1 MYYCGIDVAKRKQA
15 IAILDEKGQLVQRPF
30 TIENTRAGFDQLLQA
45 LAILDGPVLI
55 GLEATGHYW
64 WALYDELT
72 QHAYPVVVLNALQVH
87 AFRKS
92 GVRKVKSD
100 RTDAVWIAEF
110 LRFSQPE
117 PAKPTTAVFLQ
128 LKDLSRFRYH
138 LSDQIG
144 DAKRKLLSVLDR
156 VFPEYETLFSSVF
169 LTTSRQLLAQAASA
183 QELADFDLQEL
194 TELLHTASRGRFD
207 HARAE
212 ALQTLARQSV
222 GVRFLADAAQL
233 QVRCLLAQIDLL
245 EEQRH
250 LVDDALAQL
259 MAQVPQHLTSI
270 PGVGPTTGAA
280 LLAEIGDIQRFDAP
294 EKLVA
299 YAGIDAT
306 VYQTGQFEARQ
317 MHMSKRGSPY
327 LRHALWQAASMAI
340 MHDAELRAYYDRKR
354 QEGKAH
360 GTALGAVC
368 RKLLTRVYIVLK
380 ENRPYETRTKRLFL
394 RFDLLT
400 SNSRSSRREMPFSL
414 PER

>member
-1 MYYCGIDVAKRKQA
+1 MYYCGIDVAKRKHA
-15 IAILDEKGQLVQRPF
+15 IALLDEHGRPVQHAL

-45 LAILDGPVLI
+45 LAGLNGPVLI

-64 WALYDELT
+64 WALYDDLT
-72 QHAYPVVVLNALQVH
+72 HHEHRVVVLNALQVH

-100 RTDAVWIAEF
+100 RTDAIWIAEF

-128 LKDLSRFRYH
+128 LKDVSRFRYH
-138 LSDQIG
+138 LSEQVG
-144 DAKRKLLSVLDR
+144 DCKRKLLSVLDR

-169 LTTSRQLLAQAASA
+169 LTTSRQLLTQAVSPQA
-183 QELADFDLQEL
+183 LADFDLHEL

-207 HARAE
+207 RAKAD
-212 ALQTLARQSV
+212 ALQTLAKQSV

-233 QVRCLLAQIDLL
+233 QVRCLLGQIDLL
-245 EEQRH
+245 EEQRQ

-270 PGVGPTTGAA
+270 PGVGSTTGAA

-340 MHDAELRAYYDRKR
+340 RYDDELRAYYDRKR
-354 QEGKAH
+354 KEGKPH

-368 RKLLTRVYIVLK
+368 HKLITRVYIVLK
-380 ENRPYETRTKRLFL
+380 ENRPYEVRTKH
-394 RFDLLT
+394 
-400 SNSRSSRREMPFSL
+400 
-414 PER
+414 

>member
-1 MYYCGIDVAKRKQA
+1 MYYCGIDVAKRKHA
-15 IAILDEKGQLVQRPF
+15 VALLDEKGQLVQRPF

-45 LAILDGPVLI
+45 LKALSGPVLI

-64 WALYDELT
+64 WALYDDLT
-72 QHAYPVVVLNALQVH
+72 HHEYPVVVLNALQVH

-100 RTDAVWIAEF
+100 RTDAVWIGEF

-138 LSDQIG
+138 LSDQMG

-156 VFPEYETLFSSVF
+156 IFPEYETLFSSVF

-183 QELADFDLQEL
+183 QELADFDLHEL
-194 TELLHTASRGRFD
+194 TDLLHTASRGRFD
-207 HARAE
+207 RAKAE
-212 ALQTLARQSV
+212 ALQTLAKQSV

-233 QVRCLLAQIDLL
+233 QVCCLLAQMDLL
-245 EEQRH
+245 EEQRR

-259 MAQVPQHLTSI
+259 MDQVPQHLTSL

-340 MHDAELRAYYDRKR
+340 MHDDELRAYYDRKR
-354 QEGKAH
+354 KEGKAH

-380 ENRPYETRTKRLFL
+380 ENRPYEVRTKH
-394 RFDLLT
+394 
-400 SNSRSSRREMPFSL
+400 
-414 PER
+414 

>member
-1 MYYCGIDVAKRKQA
+1 MYYCGIDVAKRKHA
-15 IAILDEKGQLVQRPF
+15 IALLDEHGQPVQRPF

-45 LAILDGPVLI
+45 LAALKAPVLI

-64 WALYDELT
+64 WALYDDLT
-72 QHAYPVVVLNALQVH
+72 HHDQSVVVLNALQVH

-138 LSDQIG
+138 LSDQVG
-144 DAKRKLLSVLDR
+144 DCKRKLLSVLDR

-169 LTTSRQLLAQAASA
+169 LSSSRQLLVKAASA
-183 QELADFDLQEL
+183 QELATFDLSEL
-194 TELLHTASRGRFD
+194 TDLLTTASRGRFD
-207 HARAE
+207 RAKAE
-212 ALQTLARQSV
+212 AVQTLAKQSV
-222 GVRFLADAAQL
+222 GVSFLANAAQL
-233 QVRCLLAQIDLL
+233 EVRCLLAQIDLL

-250 LVDDALAQL
+250 QVDLALAQL
-259 MAQVPQHLTSI
+259 MEQVPQHLTSI

-340 MHDAELRAYYDRKR
+340 QYDDELHAYYDRKR
-354 QEGKAH
+354 KEGKAH

-368 RKLLTRVYIVLK
+368 RKPLTRVYIVLK
-380 ENRPYETRTKRLFL
+380 ENRPYEVRTQH
-394 RFDLLT
+394 
-400 SNSRSSRREMPFSL
+400 
-414 PER
+414 

>member
-1 MYYCGIDVAKRKQA
+1 MYYCGIDVAKRKHA
-15 IAILDEKGQLVQRPF
+15 IALLDEKGQLVQRPF

-45 LAILDGPVLI
+45 LTALGGPVLI

-64 WALYDELT
+64 WALFDELT
-72 QHAYPVVVLNALQVH
+72 RRAYAVVVLNALQVH
-87 AFRKS
+87 AFRQS

-110 LRFSQPE
+110 LRFSQPA

-156 VFPEYETLFSSVF
+156 IFPEYETLFSSVF

-183 QELADFDLQEL
+183 QELADFDLHEL
-194 TELLHTASRGRFD
+194 TQLLHTASRGRFD
-207 HARAE
+207 RAKAE
-212 ALQTLARQSV
+212 ALHTLAKQSV

-233 QVRCLLAQIDLL
+233 QVRCLLAQIELL
-245 EEQRH
+245 EEQRDR
-250 LVDDALAQL
+250 VDEALAQL
-259 MAQVPQHLTSI
+259 MDQVPQHLTSI

-340 MHDAELRAYYDRKR
+340 MHDGELRAYYDRKR

-380 ENRPYETRTKRLFL
+380 ENRPYEIRMKH
-394 RFDLLT
+394 
-400 SNSRSSRREMPFSL
+400 
-414 PER
+414 

>member
-1 MYYCGIDVAKRKQA
+1 MYYCGIDVAKRKHA
-15 IAILDEKGQLVQRPF
+15 IALLDENGQPVQRAF

-45 LAILDGPVLI
+45 LAALNGPVLI

-64 WALYDELT
+64 WALYDDLT
-72 QHAYPVVVLNALQVH
+72 HHEHRVVVLNALQVH

-100 RTDAVWIAEF
+100 RTDAVWIAAF
-110 LRFSQPE
+110 LRFSRPE

-128 LKDLSRFRYH
+128 LKDVSRFRYH

-144 DAKRKLLSVLDR
+144 DCKRKLLSVLDR

-169 LTTSRQLLAQAASA
+169 LTTSRQLLTQAVSPQA
-183 QELADFDLQEL
+183 LADFDLQEL

-207 HARAE
+207 RAKAD
-212 ALQTLARQSV
+212 ALQTLAKQSV

-233 QVRCLLAQIDLL
+233 QVRCLLGQIDLL
-245 EEQRH
+245 EEQRQ

-270 PGVGPTTGAA
+270 PGVGSTTGAA

-340 MHDAELRAYYDRKR
+340 RYDDELRAYYDRKR
-354 QEGKAH
+354 QEGKSY

-368 RKLLTRVYIVLK
+368 RKLITRVYIVLK
-380 ENRPYETRTKRLFL
+380 ENRPYEVRTQH
-394 RFDLLT
+394 
-400 SNSRSSRREMPFSL
+400 
-414 PER
+414 

>member
-1 MYYCGIDVAKRKQA
+1 MYYCGIDVAKRKHA
-15 IAILDEKGQLVQRPF
+15 IALLDEHGQPVQRPF
-30 TIENTRAGFDQLLQA
+30 TIDNTRAGFDQLLQA
-45 LAILDGPVLI
+45 LAHLPGPVLI

-64 WALYDELT
+64 WALYEDLT
-72 QHAYPVVVLNALQVH
+72 QHDHPVVVLNALQVH

-100 RTDAVWIAEF
+100 RTDANWIAEF
-110 LRFSQPE
+110 LRFSQPT
-117 PAKPTTAVFLQ
+117 PAQPTTPVLLQ
-128 LKDLSRFRYH
+128 LKEVSRFRYH
-138 LSDQIG
+138 LTEQIG
-144 DAKRKLLSVLDR
+144 DSKRKLLSILDR

-169 LTTSRQLLAQAASA
+169 LTSSRQLLTQAASA
-183 QELADFDLQEL
+183 QELATFDLAEL
-194 TELLHTASRGRFD
+194 TDLLKTTSRSRFGRTK
-207 HARAE
+207 AVAVQ
-212 ALQTLARQSV
+212 AAAQQSV

-233 QVRCLLAQIDLL
+233 EVRCLLAQIELL
-245 EEQRH
+245 EAQREQ
-250 LVDDALAQL
+250 VDTALAQL

-299 YAGIDAT
+299 YAGIDAA

-380 ENRPYETRTKRLFL
+380 ENRPYRIR
-394 RFDLLT
+394 
-400 SNSRSSRREMPFSL
+400 PAH
-414 PER
+414 

>member
-15 IAILDEKGQLVQRPF
+15 IAISDEHGRLLQRPF
-30 TIENTRAGFDQLLQA
+30 TIETTRAGFDQLLQA
-45 LAILDGPVLI
+45 LAALDGPVLI

-72 QHAYPVVVLNALQVH
+72 QQAYPVVVLNALQVH

-110 LRFSQPE
+110 LRFTQPE
-117 PAKPTTAVFLQ
+117 PAQPTTAVFLQ

-169 LTTSRQLLAQAASA
+169 LTTSRQLLTQAASA
-183 QELADFDLQEL
+183 QELAEFDLQEL

-207 HARAE
+207 RAKAE
-212 ALQTLARQSV
+212 ALHTLAQHSV

-233 QVRCLLAQIDLL
+233 QVRCLLAQIELL
-245 EEQRH
+245 EEQRAR
-250 LVDDALAQL
+250 VDDALAQL
-259 MAQVPQHLTSI
+259 MDQVPQYLTSI

-280 LLAEIGDIQRFDAP
+280 LLAEIGDIQRFDTP

-306 VYQTGQFEARQ
+306 VYQTGQFQARQ

-354 QEGKAH
+354 QVGKAH

-380 ENRPYETRTKRLFL
+380 ENRPYQI
-394 RFDLLT
+394 
-400 SNSRSSRREMPFSL
+400 RSVH
-414 PER
+414 

>member
-1 MYYCGIDVAKRKQA
+1 MYYCGIDVAKRKHA
-15 IAILDEKGQLVQRPF
+15 IALSDQHGQAVQRSF
-30 TIENTRAGFDQLLQA
+30 TIENTRAGFDQLLQV
-45 LAILDGPVLI
+45 LGGLNGPVVI

-64 WALYDELT
+64 WALYEDLT
-72 QHAYPVVVLNALQVH
+72 QHEYSVVVLNALQIH

-92 GVRKVKSD
+92 GVRRVKSD
-100 RTDAVWIAEF
+100 RTDAGWIAEF

-117 PAKPTTAVFLQ
+117 PAEPTTAVFLQ
-128 LKDLSRFRYH
+128 LKDVSRFRYH

-144 DAKRKLLSVLDR
+144 DCKRKLLSILDR

-169 LTTSRQLLAQAASA
+169 LSSSRQLLAKAASA
-183 QELADFDLQEL
+183 QELATFDLNEL
-194 TELLHTASRGRFD
+194 TALLQTASRSRFGRPK
-207 HARAE
+207 AE
-212 ALQTLARQSV
+212 AVQTLARQSV

-233 QVRCLLAQIDLL
+233 EVRCLLAQIDLL
-245 EEQRH
+245 DEQRDQ
-250 LVDDALAQL
+250 VDVALAQL
-259 MAQVPQHLTSI
+259 MDQIPQHLTSM

-280 LLAEIGDIQRFDAP
+280 LLAEIGDIHRFDAP

-306 VYQTGQFEARQ
+306 VYQTGQFQARQ

-340 MHDAELRAYYDRKR
+340 QYDDELRAYYDRKR
-354 QEGKAH
+354 QEGKSH

-380 ENRPYETRTKRLFL
+380 ENRPYQIR
-394 RFDLLT
+394 
-400 SNSRSSRREMPFSL
+400 PVH
-414 PER
+414 

>member
-1 MYYCGIDVAKRKQA
+1 MYYCGIDIAKRKHA
-15 IAILDEKGQLVQRPF
+15 IALLDDHGQPVQRPF
-30 TIENTRAGFDQLLQA
+30 TVENTRAGFDHVLQVLAQLP
-45 LAILDGPVLI
+45 GPVLI

-64 WALYDELT
+64 WALYEDLT

-100 RTDAVWIAEF
+100 RTDANWIAEF

-117 PAKPTTAVFLQ
+117 PAQPTTTVFLQ
-128 LKDLSRFRYH
+128 LKEVSRFRYH
-138 LSDQIG
+138 LTDQIG
-144 DAKRKLLSVLDR
+144 DGKRKLLSILDR

-169 LTTSRQLLAQAASA
+169 LSSSRQLLAKAASA
-183 QELADFDLQEL
+183 QELANFDLAEL
-194 TELLHTASRGRFD
+194 ADLLKTTSRSRFGRTK
-207 HARAE
+207 AE
-212 ALQTLARQSV
+212 TVQTLAKQSV

-233 QVRCLLAQIDLL
+233 EVRCLLAQIDLL
-245 EEQRH
+245 EDQRDQ
-250 LVDDALAQL
+250 VDAALAQL
-259 MAQVPQHLTSI
+259 LEQVPQHLTSI

-280 LLAEIGDIQRFDAP
+280 LLAEIGDVQRFEAP

-317 MHMSKRGSPY
+317 THMSKRGSPY

-340 MHDAELRAYYDRKR
+340 QHDPELRAYYDRKR

-368 RKLLTRVYIVLK
+368 RKLITRIYIVLK
-380 ENRPYETRTKRLFL
+380 ENRPYEVRAQH
-394 RFDLLT
+394 
-400 SNSRSSRREMPFSL
+400 
-414 PER
+414 

>member
-1 MYYCGIDVAKRKQA
+1 MYYCGIDVAKRKHA
-15 IAILDEKGQLVQRPF
+15 IALLDEHGQPIHRPF

-45 LAILDGPVLI
+45 LAQLPGPVLI

-64 WALYDELT
+64 WALYEDLT
-72 QHAYPVVVLNALQVH
+72 QHDHPVVVLNALQVH

-100 RTDAVWIAEF
+100 RTDAGWIAEF

-117 PAKPTTAVFLQ
+117 PAKPTTTLFLQ

-144 DAKRKLLSVLDR
+144 DCKRKLLSVLDR
-156 VFPEYETLFSSVF
+156 IFPEYETLFSSVF
-169 LTTSRQLLAQAASA
+169 LNSSRQLLARAASA
-183 QELADFDLQEL
+183 QELAEFDLHEL
-194 TELLHTASRGRFD
+194 TALLHSASRGRFD
-207 HARAE
+207 RAKAE
-212 ALQTLARQSV
+212 ALHTLAQHSV

-245 EEQRH
+245 EEQRDR
-250 LVDDALAQL
+250 VDEALTQL

-280 LLAEIGDIQRFDAP
+280 LLAEIGDIHRFDAP

-340 MHDAELRAYYDRKR
+340 VHDSELRAYYDRKR
-354 QEGKAH
+354 QEGKSH
-360 GTALGAVC
+360 GTALGAIC
-368 RKLLTRVYIVLK
+368 RKLITRIYIVLK
-380 ENRPYETRTKRLFL
+380 ENRPYEVR
-394 RFDLLT
+394 
-400 SNSRSSRREMPFSL
+400 PQH
-414 PER
+414 

>member
-1 MYYCGIDVAKRKQA
+1 MYYCGIDVAKRKHA
-15 IAILDEKGQLVQRPF
+15 IALMDKHGQPVQRPF

-45 LAILDGPVLI
+45 LALLQGPVLI

-64 WALYDELT
+64 WALYEDLT
-72 QHAYPVVVLNALQVH
+72 RHDHPVVVLNALQVH

-100 RTDAVWIAEF
+100 RTDASWIAEF
-110 LRFSQPE
+110 LRFTQPE
-117 PAKPTTAVFLQ
+117 PAQPTTAVFLQ
-128 LKDLSRFRYH
+128 LKEVSRFRYH

-144 DAKRKLLSVLDR
+144 DCKRKLLSILDR

-169 LTTSRQLLAQAASA
+169 LTSSRQLLAKAASA
-183 QELADFDLQEL
+183 QDLATFDLSEL
-194 TELLHTASRGRFD
+194 TELLKTTSRSRFGRTK
-207 HARAE
+207 AE
-212 ALQTLARQSV
+212 TVQTVARQSV

-233 QVRCLLAQIDLL
+233 EVRCLLAQIDLL
-245 EEQRH
+245 EDQRDQ
-250 LVDDALAQL
+250 VDGALAQL
-259 MAQVPQHLTSI
+259 MDQVPQHLTSI

-280 LLAEIGDIQRFDAP
+280 LLAEIGDVHRFDAP

-340 MHDAELRAYYDRKR
+340 QHDDELRTYYDRKR
-354 QEGKAH
+354 KEGKSH

-380 ENRPYETRTKRLFL
+380 ENRPYEV
-394 RFDLLT
+394 
-400 SNSRSSRREMPFSL
+400 RRQH
-414 PER
+414 

>member
-1 MYYCGIDVAKRKQA
+1 MYYCGIDVAKRKHA
-15 IAILDEKGQLVQRPF
+15 VALLDEKGHLVQPAF

-45 LAILDGPVLI
+45 LTALDGPVLI

-72 QHAYPVVVLNALQVH
+72 RHDYSVVVLNALQVH

-138 LSDQIG
+138 LSDQMG

-156 VFPEYETLFSSVF
+156 IFPEYETLFSSVF

-183 QELADFDLQEL
+183 QELADFDLHEL

-207 HARAE
+207 HAKAE
-212 ALQTLARQSV
+212 ALQTVAKQSV

-233 QVRCLLAQIDLL
+233 QVRCLLAQMDLL
-245 EEQRH
+245 EEQRQR
-250 LVDDALAQL
+250 VDDALAQL
-259 MAQVPQHLTSI
+259 MEQVPQHLTSL

-280 LLAEIGDIQRFDAP
+280 LLAEIGDIHRFDAP

-340 MHDAELRAYYDRKR
+340 MHDDELRAYYDRKR
-354 QEGKAH
+354 KEGKAH

-368 RKLLTRVYIVLK
+368 RKLITRVYIVLK
-380 ENRPYETRTKRLFL
+380 ENRPYEVRTKH
-394 RFDLLT
+394 
-400 SNSRSSRREMPFSL
+400 
-414 PER
+414 

>member
-1 MYYCGIDVAKRKQA
+1 MYYCGIDVAKRKHA
-15 IAILDEKGQLVQRPF
+15 IAFLDEKGQLVQRPF
-30 TIENTRAGFDQLLQA
+30 TIENTRAGFDQLRQA
-45 LAILDGPVLI
+45 LTTLDGQVLI

-72 QHAYPVVVLNALQVH
+72 QQAYPVVVLNALQVH
-87 AFRKS
+87 AFRQS

-117 PAKPTTAVFLQ
+117 PAQPTTTLFLQ

-169 LTTSRQLLAQAASA
+169 LTSSRQLLAQAASA
-183 QELADFDLQEL
+183 QELAEFDLHEL

-207 HARAE
+207 RAKAE
-212 ALQTLARQSV
+212 ALHTLAQHSV

-245 EEQRH
+245 EEQRDR
-250 LVDDALAQL
+250 VDQALAQL
-259 MAQVPQHLTSI
+259 MNQVPQHILSI

-299 YAGIDAT
+299 YAGIDAA

-368 RKLLTRVYIVLK
+368 RKLLTRIYIVLK
-380 ENRPYETRTKRLFL
+380 ENRPYQIRPVL
-394 RFDLLT
+394 
-400 SNSRSSRREMPFSL
+400 
-414 PER
+414 

>member
-1 MYYCGIDVAKRKQA
+1 MYYYGIDVAKRKHA
-15 IAILDEKGQLVQRPF
+15 IALLDENGQPVQRAF

-45 LAILDGPVLI
+45 LAALNGPVLI

-64 WALYDELT
+64 WALYDDLT
-72 QHAYPVVVLNALQVH
+72 HHEHRVVVLNALQVH

-110 LRFSQPE
+110 LRFSRPE

-128 LKDLSRFRYH
+128 LKDVSRFRYH

-144 DAKRKLLSVLDR
+144 DCKRKLLSVLDR

-169 LTTSRQLLAQAASA
+169 LTTSRQLLTQAVSPQA
-183 QELADFDLQEL
+183 LADFDLQEL

-207 HARAE
+207 RAKAD
-212 ALQTLARQSV
+212 ALQTLAKQSV

-233 QVRCLLAQIDLL
+233 QVRCLLGQIDLL
-245 EEQRH
+245 EEQRQ

-270 PGVGPTTGAA
+270 PGVGSTTGAA

-340 MHDAELRAYYDRKR
+340 RYDDELRAYYDRKR
-354 QEGKAH
+354 KEGKSY

-368 RKLLTRVYIVLK
+368 RKLITRVYIVLK
-380 ENRPYETRTKRLFL
+380 ENRPYEVRTQH
-394 RFDLLT
+394 
-400 SNSRSSRREMPFSL
+400 
-414 PER
+414 

>member
-1 MYYCGIDVAKRKQA
+1 MYYCGIDVAKRKHA
-15 IAILDEKGQLVQRPF
+15 IALLDENGQPVQRAF

-45 LAILDGPVLI
+45 LAALNGPVLI

-64 WALYDELT
+64 WALYDDLT
-72 QHAYPVVVLNALQVH
+72 QHEHRVVVLNALQVH

-110 LRFSQPE
+110 LRFSRPE

-128 LKDLSRFRYH
+128 LKDVSRFRYH

-144 DAKRKLLSVLDR
+144 DCKRKLLSVLDR

-169 LTTSRQLLAQAASA
+169 LTTSRQLLTQAVSPQA
-183 QELADFDLQEL
+183 LADFDLQEL

-207 HARAE
+207 RAKAD
-212 ALQTLARQSV
+212 ALQTLAKQSV

-233 QVRCLLAQIDLL
+233 QVRCLLGQIDLL
-245 EEQRH
+245 EEQRQ

-270 PGVGPTTGAA
+270 PGVGSTTGAA

-340 MHDAELRAYYDRKR
+340 RYDDELRAYYDRKR
-354 QEGKAH
+354 KEGKSY
-360 GTALGAVC
+360 GTALGAGC
-368 RKLLTRVYIVLK
+368 RKLITRVYIVLK
-380 ENRPYETRTKRLFL
+380 ENRPYEVRTQH
-394 RFDLLT
+394 
-400 SNSRSSRREMPFSL
+400 
-414 PER
+414 

>member
-1 MYYCGIDVAKRKQA
+1 MYYCGIDVAKRKHA
-15 IAILDEKGQLVQRPF
+15 IALLDENGQPVQRAF

-45 LAILDGPVLI
+45 LAALNGPVLI

-64 WALYDELT
+64 WALYDDLT
-72 QHAYPVVVLNALQVH
+72 HHEHRVVVLNALQVH

-110 LRFSQPE
+110 LRFSRPE

-128 LKDLSRFRYH
+128 LKDVSRFRYH

-144 DAKRKLLSVLDR
+144 DCKRKLLSVLDR

-169 LTTSRQLLAQAASA
+169 LTTSRQLLTQAVSPQA
-183 QELADFDLQEL
+183 LADFDLQEL

-207 HARAE
+207 RAKAD
-212 ALQTLARQSV
+212 ALQTLAKQSV

-233 QVRCLLAQIDLL
+233 QVRCLLGQIDLL
-245 EEQRH
+245 EEQRQ

-270 PGVGPTTGAA
+270 PGVGSTTGAA

-340 MHDAELRAYYDRKR
+340 RYDDELRAYYDRKR
-354 QEGKAH
+354 QEGKPH

-368 RKLLTRVYIVLK
+368 RKLLTRIYIVLK
-380 ENRPYETRTKRLFL
+380 ENRPYEVRTKH
-394 RFDLLT
+394 
-400 SNSRSSRREMPFSL
+400 
-414 PER
+414 

>member
-15 IAILDEKGQLVQRPF
+15 IALLDEKGQLVQRPF
-30 TIENTRAGFDQLLQA
+30 TIENTRAGFDQLRQA
-45 LAILDGPVLI
+45 LTTLDGQVLI

-64 WALYDELT
+64 WALYAELT
-72 QHAYPVVVLNALQVH
+72 QQAYPVVVLNALQVH
-87 AFRKS
+87 AFRQS

-117 PAKPTTAVFLQ
+117 PAQPTTTLFLQ

-169 LTTSRQLLAQAASA
+169 LTSSRQLLAQAASA
-183 QELADFDLQEL
+183 QELAEFDLHEL

-207 HARAE
+207 RAKAE
-212 ALQTLARQSV
+212 ALHTLAQHSV

-245 EEQRH
+245 EEQRDR
-250 LVDDALAQL
+250 VDQALAQL
-259 MAQVPQHLTSI
+259 MNQVPQHILSI

-299 YAGIDAT
+299 YAGIDAA

-368 RKLLTRVYIVLK
+368 RKLLTRIYIVLK
-380 ENRPYETRTKRLFL
+380 ENRPYQIRPVL
-394 RFDLLT
+394 
-400 SNSRSSRREMPFSL
+400 
-414 PER
+414 

>member
-1 MYYCGIDVAKRKQA
+1 MYYCGIDVAKRKHA
-15 IAILDEKGQLVQRPF
+15 VALLDEKGQLVQRPF

-45 LAILDGPVLI
+45 LKALGGPVLI

-64 WALYDELT
+64 RALYDDLT
-72 QHAYPVVVLNALQVH
+72 HHEYPVVVLNALQVH

-100 RTDAVWIAEF
+100 RTDAVWIGEF

-138 LSDQIG
+138 LSDQMG

-156 VFPEYETLFSSVF
+156 IFPEYETLFSSVF

-183 QELADFDLQEL
+183 QELADFDLHEL
-194 TELLHTASRGRFD
+194 TDLLHTASRGRFD
-207 HARAE
+207 RAKAE
-212 ALQTLARQSV
+212 ALQTLAKQSV

-233 QVRCLLAQIDLL
+233 QVRCLLAQMDLL
-245 EEQRH
+245 EEQRQR
-250 LVDDALAQL
+250 VDDALAQL
-259 MAQVPQHLTSI
+259 MDQVPQHLTSL

-340 MHDAELRAYYDRKR
+340 MHDDELRAYYDRKR
-354 QEGKAH
+354 KEGKAH

-368 RKLLTRVYIVLK
+368 RKLITRVYIVLK
-380 ENRPYETRTKRLFL
+380 ENRPYEVRTKH
-394 RFDLLT
+394 
-400 SNSRSSRREMPFSL
+400 
-414 PER
+414 

>member
-1 MYYCGIDVAKRKQA
+1 MYYCGIDVAKRKHA
-15 IAILDEKGQLVQRPF
+15 IALLDENGQPVQRAF

-45 LAILDGPVLI
+45 LAALNGPVLI

-64 WALYDELT
+64 WALYDDLT
-72 QHAYPVVVLNALQVH
+72 HHEHRVVVLNALQVH

-110 LRFSQPE
+110 LRFSRPE

-128 LKDLSRFRYH
+128 LKDVSRFRYH

-144 DAKRKLLSVLDR
+144 DCKRKLLSVLDR

-169 LTTSRQLLAQAASA
+169 LTTSRQLLTQAVSPQA
-183 QELADFDLQEL
+183 LADFDLQEL

-207 HARAE
+207 RAKAD
-212 ALQTLARQSV
+212 ALQTLAKQSV

-233 QVRCLLAQIDLL
+233 QVRCLLGQIDLL
-245 EEQRH
+245 EEHRQ

-270 PGVGPTTGAA
+270 PGVGSTTGAA

-340 MHDAELRAYYDRKR
+340 RYDDELRAYYDRKR
-354 QEGKAH
+354 QEGKSY

-368 RKLLTRVYIVLK
+368 RKLITRVYIVLK
-380 ENRPYETRTKRLFL
+380 ENRPYEVRTKH
-394 RFDLLT
+394 
-400 SNSRSSRREMPFSL
+400 
-414 PER
+414 

>member
-1 MYYCGIDVAKRKQA
+1 MYYCGIDVAKRKHA
-15 IAILDEKGQLVQRPF
+15 IALLDEHGRPVQHAF

-45 LAILDGPVLI
+45 LAGLNGPVLI

-64 WALYDELT
+64 WALYDDLT
-72 QHAYPVVVLNALQVH
+72 HHEHRVVVLNALQVH

-100 RTDAVWIAEF
+100 RTDAIWIAEF

-128 LKDLSRFRYH
+128 LKDVSRFRYH
-138 LSDQIG
+138 LSEQIG
-144 DAKRKLLSVLDR
+144 DCKRKLLSVLDR

-169 LTTSRQLLAQAASA
+169 LTTSRQLLTQAVSPQA
-183 QELADFDLQEL
+183 LADFDLQEL

-207 HARAE
+207 RAKAD
-212 ALQTLARQSV
+212 ALQTLAKQSV

-233 QVRCLLAQIDLL
+233 QVRCLLGQIDLL
-245 EEQRH
+245 EEQRQ

-270 PGVGPTTGAA
+270 PGVGSTTGAA

-340 MHDAELRAYYDRKR
+340 QYDEELRAYYDRKR
-354 QEGKAH
+354 KEGKAH

-368 RKLLTRVYIVLK
+368 RKLITRVYIVLK
-380 ENRPYETRTKRLFL
+380 ENRPYEVRTK
-394 RFDLLT
+394 
-400 SNSRSSRREMPFSL
+400 S
-414 PER
+414 

>member
-1 MYYCGIDVAKRKQA
+1 MYYCGIDVAKRKHA
-15 IAILDEKGQLVQRPF
+15 IALLDEHGQPVQRPF
-30 TIENTRAGFDQLLQA
+30 TIENTRAGFDHLLQA
-45 LAILDGPVLI
+45 LAHLQEPVLI

-64 WALYDELT
+64 WALYEDLT
-72 QHAYPVVVLNALQVH
+72 RHDHPVVVLNALQVH

-100 RTDAVWIAEF
+100 RTDASWIAEF

-117 PAKPTTAVFLQ
+117 PAQPTTAVFLQ
-128 LKDLSRFRYH
+128 LKEVSRFRYH

-144 DAKRKLLSVLDR
+144 DCKRKLLSILDR

-169 LTTSRQLLAQAASA
+169 LNSSRQLLAKAASA
-183 QELADFDLQEL
+183 QELATFDLAEL
-194 TELLHTASRGRFD
+194 TEFLKTSRRSRFGRTK
-207 HARAE
+207 AE
-212 ALQTLARQSV
+212 TVQTVARQSV

-233 QVRCLLAQIDLL
+233 EVRCLLAQIDLL
-245 EEQRH
+245 EEQRDQ
-250 LVDDALAQL
+250 VDGALAQL
-259 MAQVPQHLTSI
+259 MDQIPQHLTSI

-280 LLAEIGDIQRFDAP
+280 LLAEIGDVQRFDAP

-340 MHDAELRAYYDRKR
+340 QYDDELRVYYDHKR
-354 QEGKAH
+354 QEGKSH

-380 ENRPYETRTKRLFL
+380 ENRPYEVRTKH
-394 RFDLLT
+394 
-400 SNSRSSRREMPFSL
+400 
-414 PER
+414 

>member
-1 MYYCGIDVAKRKQA
+1 MYYCGIDVAKRKHA
-15 IAILDEKGQLVQRPF
+15 IALLDEKGQLVQRPF
-30 TIENTRAGFDQLLQA
+30 TIENTRAGFDQLRQA
-45 LAILDGPVLI
+45 LTTLDGQVLI

-72 QHAYPVVVLNALQVH
+72 QQAYPVVVLNALQVH
-87 AFRKS
+87 AFRQS

-117 PAKPTTAVFLQ
+117 PAQPTTTLFLQ

-169 LTTSRQLLAQAASA
+169 LTSSRQLLAQAASA
-183 QELADFDLQEL
+183 QELAEFDLHEL

-207 HARAE
+207 RAKAE
-212 ALQTLARQSV
+212 ALHTLAQHSV

-245 EEQRH
+245 EEQRDRIDQA
-250 LVDDALAQL
+250 LVQL
-259 MAQVPQHLTSI
+259 MNQVPQHILSI

-299 YAGIDAT
+299 YAGIDAA

-340 MHDAELRAYYDRKR
+340 MHDAEFRAYYDRKR

-380 ENRPYETRTKRLFL
+380 ENRPYRIR
-394 RFDLLT
+394 
-400 SNSRSSRREMPFSL
+400 PAH
-414 PER
+414 

>member
-1 MYYCGIDVAKRKQA
+1 MYYCGIDVAKRKHA
-15 IAILDEKGQLVQRPF
+15 IALLDEKGQLVQRPF
-30 TIENTRAGFDQLLQA
+30 TIENTRAGFDQLRQA
-45 LAILDGPVLI
+45 LTTLDGQVLI

-72 QHAYPVVVLNALQVH
+72 QQAYPVVVLNALQVH
-87 AFRKS
+87 AFRQS

-117 PAKPTTAVFLQ
+117 PAPPTTALFLQ

-169 LTTSRQLLAQAASA
+169 LTSSRQLLAQAASA
-183 QELADFDLQEL
+183 QELAEFDLHEL

-207 HARAE
+207 RAKAE
-212 ALQTLARQSV
+212 ALHTLAQHSV

-245 EEQRH
+245 EEQRDR
-250 LVDDALAQL
+250 VDQALAQL
-259 MAQVPQHLTSI
+259 MNQVPQHVLSI

-280 LLAEIGDIQRFDAP
+280 LLAEIGDIRRFDAP

-299 YAGIDAT
+299 YAGIDAA

-368 RKLLTRVYIVLK
+368 RKLLTRIYIVLK
-380 ENRPYETRTKRLFL
+380 ENRPYQIRPVL
-394 RFDLLT
+394 
-400 SNSRSSRREMPFSL
+400 
-414 PER
+414 